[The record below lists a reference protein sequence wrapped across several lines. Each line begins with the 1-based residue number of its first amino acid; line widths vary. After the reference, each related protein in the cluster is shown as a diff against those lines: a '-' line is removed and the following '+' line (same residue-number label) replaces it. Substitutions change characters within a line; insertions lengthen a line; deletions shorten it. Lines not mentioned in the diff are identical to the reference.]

1 MNNILKNW
9 TFMRG
14 IRLLLGVVILVQSIV
29 TNDIMFGAMSLLLIA
44 MPLFN
49 FGCCSGGACGVGLTN
64 IKTNSKIEDV
74 EFEEVKSK

>member
-1 MNNILKNW
+1 MATIFQNW

-29 TNDIMFGAMSLLLIA
+29 TKDILFGTMSLLLIA

-49 FGCCSGGACGVGLTN
+49 FGCCSEGACGVGLPN
-64 IKTNSKIEDV
+64 NKSHSKIEDV
-74 EFEEVKSK
+74 EFEEVKDN